1 MRGEEG
7 DVMDDE
13 YAAWVERVQ
22 REAFV
27 PPEWQRPR
35 RIPRSQVEWEVQ
47 RFIAERE
54 AVKKRRE
61 AGKRRRE
68 QLKGRVHPGPS
79 SSGRAA

>member
-1 MRGEEG
+1 
-7 DVMDDE
+7 MDDE

-27 PPEWQRPR
+27 PPEWKRPR
-35 RIPRSQVEWEVQ
+35 RIPRSQVELEVE

-68 QLKGRVHPGPS
+68 QLKGRVGPGPS
-79 SSGRAA
+79 SLEGAA

>member
-1 MRGEEG
+1 
-7 DVMDDE
+7 MDDE

-27 PPEWQRPR
+27 PPEWKRPR

-68 QLKGRVHPGPS
+68 QLKGS
-79 SSGRAA
+79 A